1 MNEVVQHLNVWLDID
16 TEPFIISAIMSL
28 LGAYVLT
35 QILRNVALGVAFYP
49 VLLAS
54 SIISIG
60 VGTQYGLV
68 GHWYGSM
75 VAVLAAIWVGMS
87 VSTMMLLFI
96 IALYNR
102 VVS

>member
-35 QILRNVALGVAFYP
+35 QILRNVALGVAFFP
-49 VLLAS
+49 ILLAS

-75 VAVLAAIWVGMS
+75 VAVLAAIWIGMS

-102 VVS
+102 IAS